1 MDDQEGRGG
10 SPNDHVNP
18 QGGGGSEVLI
28 HMDFLEVQ
36 IDVNKCKYEAIWN
49 Q

>member
-1 MDDQEGRGG
+1 MDGQEGRGG

-36 IDVNKCKYEAIWN
+36 IDVNKCKYETILN